1 MLLLGEERLTMSEI
15 GRIEVA
21 NANASMAARR
31 TDRIPDGIEL
41 LARFEA
47 DCRAGGR
54 PPTSLMRVRQSGSA
68 SASTANRRSAAA

>member
-1 MLLLGEERLTMSEI
+1 MLLLGEERLMMSEI

-21 NANASMAARR
+21 NTSMAARR

-54 PPTSLMRVRQSGSA
+54 PPTSLM
-68 SASTANRRSAAA
+68 

>member
-1 MLLLGEERLTMSEI
+1 MLLLGEERLMMSEI

-21 NANASMAARR
+21 NTSMAARR

>member
-1 MLLLGEERLTMSEI
+1 MLLLGEERLMMSEI
-15 GRIEVA
+15 GRIEV
-21 NANASMAARR
+21 ANASMAARR